1 MSKKGKRLREFER
14 NNRVFNI
21 SDAQREREEKY
32 GNRKGS
38 RSQSMTAEVE
48 SSETFKRHGKKKNK
62 ITNVRRFVF
71 SVIIVIFIASVGMS
85 AFKIIQLKGERDLLL
100 QKNAELI
107 KLKEDMTEE
116 MEHINSAEYME
127 QQARKELK
135 LIKENE
141 ILFVVS
147 DEEKTTE

>member
-1 MSKKGKRLREFER
+1 MSKKGKRLREFEK

-21 SDAQREREEKY
+21 SDAQREREERHKD
-32 GNRKGS
+32 RRHS
-38 RSQSMTAEVE
+38 RSRDMMTEAEALD
-48 SSETFKRHGKKKNK
+48 SSKRRGKKKNK
-62 ITNVRRFVF
+62 ITNVRRFVL
-71 SVIIVIFIASVGMS
+71 SVITVIFIASVSVS
-85 AFKIIQLKGERDLLL
+85 AFKIIQLKQERDLLL
-100 QKNAELI
+100 EKNAELI

-141 ILFVVS
+141 ILFIVS